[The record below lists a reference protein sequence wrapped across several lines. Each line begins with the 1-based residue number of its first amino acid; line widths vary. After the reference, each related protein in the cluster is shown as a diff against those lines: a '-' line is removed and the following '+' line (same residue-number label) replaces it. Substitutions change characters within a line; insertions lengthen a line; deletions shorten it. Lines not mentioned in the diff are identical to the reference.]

1 MDIIIR
7 AFNPE
12 GGNARA
18 TSADICDKA
27 VGLIIKGDDADA
39 IIAKFHQQAPTID
52 LSDNWSGLSDLFDSL
67 ETTSPMI
74 MFCYNKREAYNLR
87 DWKECYHKNLG
98 ANPKSK
104 AKMMGFYANTLLA
117 SPKLIN
123 EMETIL
129 GGFTMCKDVVLLSS
143 APYYKARDF
152 NKLSRAIVDI
162 YASLCYDKP
171 EEHWIEAEELLHN
184 VLGND
189 NAYILIVDA
198 DQCRKRFIWNVAEGE
213 PTNYRLKIVW
223 TKKGWSIG
231 NDYDEH
237 ISDVVFARR
246 GVVSYENFLG
256 CITEI
261 TDEAIT
267 IRLGDKTE
275 TLTPGNTL
283 EFRNGDSYED
293 HEGVEHYDITYT
305 LTIEWLKE

>member
-18 TSADICDKA
+18 TSADICNKA

-52 LSDNWSGLSDLFDSL
+52 LSANSSGLSDLFDSL

-74 MFCYNKREAYNLR
+74 MFCYNKRKAYDPY
-87 DWKECYHKNLG
+87 DWMECYHKNLSDK
-98 ANPKSK
+98 PKSK
-104 AKMMGFYANTLLA
+104 AKMMGFYADTLLA

-123 EMETIL
+123 QMDTIL
-129 GGFTMCKDVVLLSS
+129 GSPTFYKDVVLLSS
-143 APYYKARDF
+143 APYSKARDF

-162 YASLCYDKP
+162 FASLCYDKP
-171 EEHWIEAEELLHN
+171 EEHWAEAEELLHN
-184 VLGND
+184 ELGND

-198 DQCRKRFIWNVAEGE
+198 DQCRMRFIWNVAEGE
-213 PTNYRLKIVW
+213 PTNYRLKIDW

-275 TLTPGNTL
+275 TLTPGNSL
-283 EFRNGDSYED
+283 VFRNGDSYED